1 MCRVFLLVGQKN
13 YEHFTLIFLGIGEK
27 YIRVF
32 VIIVI
37 LLAYN
42 AISKAHA
49 YSGPEISSCNNKTP
63 IQCILDAR
71 KQETVKC

>member
-1 MCRVFLLVGQKN
+1 MNILHWLFWVLEK
-13 YEHFTLIFLGIGEK
+13 K

-42 AISKAHA
+42 AISKEHA
-49 YSGPEISSCNNKTP
+49 DSGPEISSCNDKTP
-63 IQCILDAR
+63 FLCILDAR
-71 KQETVKC
+71 KQETE